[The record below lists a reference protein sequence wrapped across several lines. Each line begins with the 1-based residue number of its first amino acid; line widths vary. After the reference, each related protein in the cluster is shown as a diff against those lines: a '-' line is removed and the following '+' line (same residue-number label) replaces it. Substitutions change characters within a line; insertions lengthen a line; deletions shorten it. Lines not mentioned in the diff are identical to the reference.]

1 MFRRFLLAGLVS
13 LVFALGAMADQK
25 GSDEHQFEANFPGTA
40 EQLVK
45 PFGSNGKVV
54 ILSSNNDQRLFMM
67 GAAMIPDA
75 PLNPEQ
81 YKTHAREFLGG
92 VTGSLKNSKIV
103 KEGDL
108 KPNDETR
115 VGYAYMIQ
123 HDNGVQFHWVTIENG
138 KLYFV
143 TVHANSMETMR
154 NDVVKRFIE
163 SAKVRR
169 AESGK

>member
-1 MFRRFLLAGLVS
+1 MFRRFLFAGLAS
-13 LVFALGAMADQK
+13 LVFAFGAMADQK
-25 GSDEHQFEANFPGTA
+25 VSEEHQFEANFPGTA

-54 ILSSNNDQRLFMM
+54 ILSSNDDDRLFMM

-75 PLNPEQ
+75 PLSPEQ
-81 YKTHAREFLGG
+81 YKSHAREFIGG
-92 VTGSLKNSKIV
+92 ATGNLKNSKIV

-115 VGYAYMIQ
+115 VGYAYMVQ

-143 TVHANSMETMR
+143 TVHANSKEAMKT
-154 NDVVKRFIE
+154 DVVKRFIE